1 MLIAINLYF
10 AYAPHTL
17 LGPEMELKKVI
28 KTKSKIFD
36 IWLTVMNFSQILDL
50 YNSGKELFTC

>member
-1 MLIAINLYF
+1 MLIATNLYF
-10 AYAPHTL
+10 PHAPHTL

-36 IWLTVMNFSQILDL
+36 SWLTALNFSQILDV
-50 YNSGKELFTC
+50 